1 MSQAFAT
8 MAPDR
13 ERAFKRMVV
22 LSAGLHLALLLG
34 FMIKPPRFEEPSAL
48 PAVVALVDASE
59 LEQLLAPATKPA
71 KPTPAP
77 QPEAAK
83 PEPPPEP
90 EKIVIPEDNQRKPE
104 KRKQEQTRK
113 PTAEPPRELEQV
125 DLEDFL
131 NEAREEKGAGPAV
144 TAKPK
149 GPRIDGPTGPGIVDP
164 ERARWQEKVR
174 AHIRRRWDL
183 QPGFRGK
190 GLSTEVVVTL
200 SASGQIFGFE
210 IRRSSGNPW
219 FDESVNRY
227 LSDEAELPAPPRGD
241 DWSIIF
247 DGDF

>member
-1 MSQAFAT
+1 MSEAFAT
-8 MAPDR
+8 ISLDR
-13 ERAFKRMVV
+13 ERAFKRMLA
-22 LSAGLHLALLLG
+22 LSAGVHLTLLLG
-34 FMIKPPRFEEPSAL
+34 FLIKPPRFEEPSAL

-59 LEQLLAPATKPA
+59 LEQLMAPAKKPA

-77 QPEAAK
+77 EPEAAK

-104 KRKQEQTRK
+104 QRKPEHTRK
-113 PTAEPPRELEQV
+113 PTPAPPRELEQV
-125 DLEDFL
+125 DLEDL
-131 NEAREEKGAGPAV
+131 IEETRAEVGSLPQM
-144 TAKPK
+144 KPK
-149 GPRIDGPTGPGIVDP
+149 GPRVDGPTGPGIVDP

-174 AHIRRRWDL
+174 AHVRRRWDL

-219 FDESVNRY
+219 FDESVDRY
-227 LSDEAELPAPPRGD
+227 LSEESELPAPPRGD